1 MKRFNTHLY
10 LNDGPANATCYEQ
23 SPTQIGSQSQWR
35 WPSSWRSSNAAT
47 AISTDWRIW
56 WQNVTY
62 HVPRLFLPCNAGFRP
77 HSMFAQTQDEQFVQA
92 SQGVS
97 TPEYNQFF
105 GGGGSGPYTPAQQGK
120 LKRPHVDSVSR
131 GSRGRLRMQPTYEMF
146 DDGSEEAERI
156 GQLEDKIEDLC
167 DKMAV
172 LKETTEAHGKTIAEL
187 QGRFAATEEP
197 SKSMKDSTTKTNARV
212 KVSFFPFIKLA
223 HLRCPFNRKQF
234 IA

>member
-1 MKRFNTHLY
+1 
-10 LNDGPANATCYEQ
+10 
-23 SPTQIGSQSQWR
+23 
-35 WPSSWRSSNAAT
+35 
-47 AISTDWRIW
+47 
-56 WQNVTY
+56 
-62 HVPRLFLPCNAGFRP
+62 
-77 HSMFAQTQDEQFVQA
+77 MFAQTQDEQFVQA

-97 TPEYNQFF
+97 TPKYNQFF

-131 GSRGRLRMQPTYEMF
+131 RSRGRLRMQPTYEMF

-212 KVSFFPFIKLA
+212 K
-223 HLRCPFNRKQF
+223 
-234 IA
+234 